1 MQTLRWTGLTVCAV
15 LTAVSLVYGIVYL
28 TEGSAG
34 PGGSNLAWAAS
45 FAGST
50 VLLWRRGGRR
60 LAFKVLAVLLC
71 WWWCSTSCSLSGT
84 RVAIGRSLCR
94 SGFTA

>member
-1 MQTLRWTGLTVCAV
+1 MQTLRWTGLAVCTV

-34 PGGSNLAWAAS
+34 PGGSNLAWAAL

-50 VLLWRRGGRR
+50 VLLWRRGGRSAQETELEISDLGLVR
-60 LAFKVLAVLLC
+60 RDVERMAAAL
-71 WWWCSTSCSLSGT
+71 TED
-84 RVAIGRSLCR
+84 
-94 SGFTA
+94 